1 LSDRPG
7 DNVELGPFD
16 LRGLANAIEKA
27 NWSGWLV
34 VEEENAVG
42 KSGDDA
48 VRPAREALRREFGA

>member
-1 LSDRPG
+1 
-7 DNVELGPFD
+7 
-16 LRGLANAIEKA
+16 
-27 NWSGWLV
+27 